1 MVIFTNWWKVPL
13 VKEYIINV
21 SNGLDWSNISSI
33 LKTKCGMTRF
43 SLYLPCIL
51 ALLTW
56 KLSNFHFLGQTMKQY
71 KRHIDGDCIVKVHTT
86 STCLFCRRPSACSQP
101 LKQKGIEAVWPLTN
115 KMWRDMWCCSGPLF
129 ILQWLKPAS
138 RFLHAIVYQWQ
149 WQRAEAVKL
158 MCSISFLVS
167 IEYCSM

>member
-13 VKEYIINV
+13 VKEYRSILNV
-21 SNGLDWSNISSI
+21 SSGLNWSNISST
-33 LKTKCGMTRF
+33 LKTEICGDAIFIISPLMLRIAHLETIEF
-43 SLYLPCIL
+43 P
-51 ALLTW
+51 LLD
-56 KLSNFHFLGQTMKQY
+56 QTMKQH
-71 KRHIDGDCIVKVHTT
+71 KRHIDGDCIVKAHTT

-138 RFLHAIVYQWQ
+138 RFLHAIVYQWK

-158 MCSISFLVS
+158 ISVRFHF
-167 IEYCSM
+167 